1 MVSRYR
7 LRLVVV
13 FLVGL
18 STLTLFVPK
27 VVFPAMNIQE
37 GGKQEMLAIPF
48 QQSALEV
55 KRHEK
60 NMDSHDLKVIYSIL
74 GKDVADRYQWW
85 AADNVKGYTWDQS
98 KDPLLGEYARIWA
111 HGAIQYPQTYVE
123 AYLALQEGWLGI
135 PSYVGMG
142 NTDSANL
149 VLTVF

>member
-123 AYLALQEGWLGI
+123 AYLALQEGWLGR
-135 PSYVGMG
+135 SKSV
-142 NTDSANL
+142 
-149 VLTVF
+149 V